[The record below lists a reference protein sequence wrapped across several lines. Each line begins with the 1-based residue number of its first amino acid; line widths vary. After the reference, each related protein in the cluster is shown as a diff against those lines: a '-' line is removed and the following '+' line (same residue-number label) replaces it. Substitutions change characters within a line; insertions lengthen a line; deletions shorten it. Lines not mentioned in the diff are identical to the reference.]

1 MTNKIASKRYAVAL
15 FDTVQNEELDTLLG
29 DAQAL
34 SNIIQES
41 PELDILLK
49 SPLTKNEV
57 KANILTKIVEGSSSS
72 QKILEGLVNTLKKNK
87 RLNLFA
93 GVLQEFQD
101 VLFEKRGYQ
110 KAKVTTAHEIDESTK
125 KNIQELLNQQYGSK
139 LNLEFNINKSLLGGM
154 TVVIG
159 SKMIDLSIANQ
170 VSKFTN
176 NVKGDI

>member
-1 MTNKIASKRYAVAL
+1 MYS
-15 FDTVQNEELDTLLG
+15 
-29 DAQAL
+29 
-34 SNIIQES
+34 
-41 PELDILLK
+41 LK
-49 SPLTKNEV
+49 
-57 KANILTKIVEGSSSS
+57 
-72 QKILEGLVNTLKKNK
+72 
-87 RLNLFA
+87 
-93 GVLQEFQD
+93 
-101 VLFEKRGYQ
+101 KRGYQ

-125 KNIQELLNQQYGSK
+125 KNIQELLHQQYGSK

>member
-1 MTNKIASKRYAVAL
+1 MSNKIASKRYAVAL

-34 SNIIQES
+34 SNIIQEN

-49 SPLTKNEV
+49 SPLTKNEL
-57 KANILTKIVEGSSSS
+57 KANILSKIVEGSSSK
-72 QKILEGLVNTLKKNK
+72 KILDGLVNTLKKNK

-125 KNIQELLNQQYGSK
+125 KNIQELLHQQYGSK